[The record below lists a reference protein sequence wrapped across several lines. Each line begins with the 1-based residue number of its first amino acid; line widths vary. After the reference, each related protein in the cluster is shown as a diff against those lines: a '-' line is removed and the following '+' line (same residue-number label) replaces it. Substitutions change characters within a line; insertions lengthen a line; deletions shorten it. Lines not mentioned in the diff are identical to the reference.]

1 MPYLNSWP
9 STQLCMECQHG
20 TFVAKEDA
28 EPSTY
33 LCALDIKLN
42 FCATGCEKQEPK
54 KQEKRFLAN
63 DPIEW

>member
-1 MPYLNSWP
+1 MSEKNHWP

-20 TFVAKEDA
+20 TFINDHDE

-33 LCALDIKLN
+33 ICAKSIKLTI
-42 FCATGCEKQEPK
+42 CATECEKQEPK
-54 KQEKRFLAN
+54 KREERFLAN